1 MLMNKLSRRA
11 RSLYVW
17 FTTEQVGGQTIEWIA
32 LGMLILGVMGA
43 VVAGLR
49 TDDGTLGEK
58 MMLALGRLIDQ
69 IGN

>member
-1 MLMNKLSRRA
+1 MLSKMSRRA
-11 RSLYVW
+11 QKLYVW

-32 LGMLILGVMGA
+32 LGMLILGIMGA
-43 VVAGLR
+43 VVAGLQ

-58 MMLALGRLIDQ
+58 MMLALGRMVDR